1 MIVLQ
6 VFRIL
11 RINAGKKTDGEKSE
25 KVVSIP
31 HDGPAEQLAR
41 ATAATAPAWLGWGR
55 PLAVSCSC

>member
-1 MIVLQ
+1 MIV
-6 VFRIL
+6 FRLL

-25 KVVSIP
+25 KVVSIRRT